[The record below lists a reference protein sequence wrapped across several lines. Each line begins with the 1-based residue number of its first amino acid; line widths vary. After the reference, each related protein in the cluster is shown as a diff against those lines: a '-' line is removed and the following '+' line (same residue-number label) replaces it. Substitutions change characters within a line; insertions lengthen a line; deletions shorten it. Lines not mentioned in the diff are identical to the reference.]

1 MRTGEIG
8 GSMKIA
14 IIGDLQ
20 FGGGKY
26 DEVAEQMSRVAGL
39 APDLAVSMGDAA
51 GPRIHTRYGLEDTK
65 KLMDLLCC
73 PYTALL
79 GNHDVEFQR
88 GHAGEYD
95 PIAAYR
101 EIFDCEPWSA
111 LEVCGTLL
119 LFISVEPQNADE
131 MRTVNG
137 VMVSERQ
144 FLWVKEQLCTH
155 PGMPTLIFSH
165 APAAG
170 NGMRCAPPL
179 HSAATDTY
187 LDQTADALRWRTLQ
201 REFPQIKVWF
211 SAHYHMGHDYDSA
224 ITEKEGVIHISCGV
238 LAPCSRDNTR
248 HTRFAELTDD
258 GRLIISTF
266 DHDAPEKGLTED
278 AVIDLSDGAQT
289 HGRIAH
295 PTEHEMPIGF
305 EEVLGVMYL
314 ASRDRYYIST
324 SGGRLWEYLPELA
337 EYSGTVVYE
346 DVCTELR
353 ADTQRLYVNTRSGGI
368 FSVELDSA
376 DRFERLGSFTPP
388 KRRAEDG
395 MHGEALP
402 SVRFET
408 RTSKEGLY
416 VRFG

>member
-1 MRTGEIG
+1 
-8 GSMKIA
+8 MKIA

-20 FGGGKY
+20 FGPGLY
-26 DEVAEQMSRVAGL
+26 DEVAGQMTKL
-39 APDLAVSMGDAA
+39 AALGPDYAVSMGDAA
-51 GPRIHTRYGLEDTK
+51 GPCIHTRYGLEDTK
-65 KLMDLLCC
+65 KLMDMLCC
-73 PYTALL
+73 PYTAIL
-79 GNHDVEFQR
+79 GNHDVEFQP

-101 EIFDCEPWSA
+101 EIFGCDPWSA
-111 LEVCGTLL
+111 MEVCGALL
-119 LFISVEPQNADE
+119 LFISVEPQNADV

-144 FLWVKEQLCTH
+144 FLWVKEQLCAH

-170 NGMRCAPPL
+170 NALRCLPPL

-201 REFPQIKVWF
+201 RDFPQIKVWF

-224 ITEKEGVIHISCGV
+224 ITEKEGVVHVSCGV

-266 DHDAPEKGLTED
+266 DHEAPENGLTED
-278 AVIDLSDGAQT
+278 AVIDLAGTSKPR
-289 HGRIAH
+289 GRIAH
-295 PTEHEMPIGF
+295 PIEHEMPIGF
-305 EEVLGVMYL
+305 EEPLGVMYL

-324 SGGRLWEYLPELA
+324 SSGRLWEYLPQLA
-337 EYSGTVVYE
+337 EYAGTIVLY
-346 DVCTELR
+346 DGCTELR
-353 ADTQRLYVNTRSGGI
+353 ADDDRLYVNTRSGEI
-368 FSVELDSA
+368 FSVELDSV
-376 DRFERLGSFTPP
+376 DRFERLGSFTPQA
-388 KRRAEDG
+388 RRDEDE
-395 MHGEALP
+395 MHGRTLDD
-402 SVRFET
+402 VRFGT
-408 RTSKEGLY
+408 RTAKEGLY
-416 VRFG
+416 VRFERQ